1 MSGDDAGTVSSDAVT
16 VGIDATTLLGAR
28 TGVGV
33 TVAGMVASLSER
45 RDVHLRGYGFT
56 ATGWAALRK
65 VVPTGVGAG
74 RAPMP
79 AGALLRVWART
90 SHPAIEWWTGPVDV
104 VHGTNFVVP
113 PTRRAGRLVTVADLT
128 AVRFPEMC
136 TPTSLRYPALIA
148 RALAEGAMVHTGAT
162 TIAAEIVE
170 HFGVSPERVRVVA
183 PGIDAAV
190 QPLHPPAPGPPYI
203 LGLGTVEP
211 RKDFPGLVRAFD
223 LVADRHP
230 DLELRLVGRDGWG
243 SAALDEAVA
252 AARHRDRIR
261 RLGWVDDP
269 DAVVAGASV
278 FAYPSV
284 YEGFGLPPLEAMARR
299 VPVVATTGGAIPEV
313 VGDAARLVPVGD
325 VEALAG
331 ALDEVLDDSDLRAT
345 LVAAGLRRVARYR
358 WSDNAAG
365 LAAIYHELAGRS

>member
-1 MSGDDAGTVSSDAVT
+1 MSGSDDVVT

-33 TVAGMVASLSER
+33 TVAGMVASLAER
-45 RDVHLRGYGFT
+45 NDVRLRGYGFT

-65 VVPTGVGAG
+65 VVPPGVGAG

-90 SHPAIEWWTGPVDV
+90 SHPAIEWWTGRLDV

-148 RALAEGAMVHTGAT
+148 RAVSEGAMVHTGAA

-170 HFGVSPERVRVVA
+170 HFALDPDRVRVVA
-183 PGIDAAV
+183 PGIDAPV
-190 QPLHPPAPGPPYI
+190 QPLHPPVAGPPYI
-203 LGLGTVEP
+203 LGLGTIEP

-223 LVADRHP
+223 LVAERHP
-230 DLELRLVGRDGWG
+230 DVELRLVGRDGWG
-243 SAALDEAVA
+243 SAALREAVA

-269 DAVVAGASV
+269 GALVAGAAV

-331 ALDEVLDDSDLRAT
+331 ALDDLLDDSALRAT

-365 LAAIYHELAGRS
+365 LAALYHELAGRR